1 MKRLYGESQWHSDTA
16 SRINPK
22 QEGEK
27 FHTCPCCGSR
37 TSNGEEAQ
45 AKYWAVVDSLFS
57 VLTSGE
63 SRDMFNASTKLISIL
78 NSEVATGISTNRGG
92 EWVNPEQGSEKV
104 VAVNTMIRALLE
116 ARK

>member
-16 SRINPK
+16 SKVNPK
-22 QEGEK
+22 REGDK
-27 FHTCPCCGSR
+27 FHACPCCGSR

-78 NSEVATGISTNRGG
+78 NSEVTTGISTNRGEG
-92 EWVNPEQGSEKV
+92 WVNPEQGSEKV
-104 VAVNTMIRALLE
+104 EYINVMIRTLLE
-116 ARK
+116 VRK